1 MEKHVATK
9 IRELAIKAIT
19 DLTAI
24 LAVANEQ
31 GSKRESDSLQRPIA
45 NLIGLIETD
54 LLADIYAEHPDLDD
68 LA

>member
-1 MEKHVATK
+1 LEKHVATK

-68 LA
+68 LV